1 MNHFVLMHKKIEE
14 LQKKTKKTKKTP
26 GKSFSRHF
34 FVLQIPDFN
43 SPIVSGIYTAN
54 WKYDFYTNTSIICTL
69 V

>member
-1 MNHFVLMHKKIEE
+1 MNHFVLIHKTIEE
-14 LQKKTKKTKKTP
+14 LQKKKQQKNKKT

>member
-1 MNHFVLMHKKIEE
+1 MNHFVLIHKKIEE
-14 LQKKTKKTKKTP
+14 LKKKQKKNKT

-43 SPIVSGIYTAN
+43 SLIVSGIYTTN